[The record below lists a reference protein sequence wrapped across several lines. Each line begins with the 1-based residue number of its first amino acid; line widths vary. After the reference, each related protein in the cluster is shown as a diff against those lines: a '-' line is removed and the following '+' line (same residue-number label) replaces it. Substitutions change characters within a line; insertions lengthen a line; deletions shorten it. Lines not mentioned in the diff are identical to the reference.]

1 MAAHHPA
8 CATPGANDSD
18 ASDFSGA
25 DRPVWRYTRPVHHPS
40 ASVRPPLAQPRP
52 ASPQPVL
59 LAAGVVLAALA
70 ILIAVSPPI
79 LIYDERYYMESSYYL
94 AAHFDLLGPLRTP
107 LDLAAGP
114 LYPYLH
120 VLLAPLTQLQL
131 PAVRYVNWVALVA
144 VLGCSWRTLAL
155 LDYRDGAARAA
166 MLLAVPMIGPTAG
179 MALTEI
185 PALAMASLSVLA
197 ATEAVATRVPRRA
210 WLWWTLAGV
219 AAGLAILGRQTYLP
233 ALIGFALVGWKRP
246 AQRGGALLAI
256 GLAVLLILPMIVI
269 WGGLSP
275 PTQTPAMRSI
285 APEYGVLAFI
295 YLACV
300 TLLIAPGFF
309 AAAIATP
316 RRALIGA
323 GLALLAG
330 IAALLGAIRFEVAAR
345 VIAAVPSAVQ
355 VPADLALRVG
365 MTGVAAL
372 FLIAA
377 AVNVWERRDDSR
389 FVLFSLLTVLAN
401 GTAAGI
407 GHQFSSRYVLIAFPF
422 ALMMLQPWV
431 RPGAWAAARLGL
443 GALLGFASL
452 AAYYWNAPPTD
463 PAFKL
468 AAPPEIVAQMPLGD
482 VEKGIR

>member
-1 MAAHHPA
+1 MVLVVA
-8 CATPGANDSD
+8 GA
-18 ASDFSGA
+18 
-25 DRPVWRYTRPVHHPS
+25 
-40 ASVRPPLAQPRP
+40 
-52 ASPQPVL
+52 VL
-59 LAAGVVLAALA
+59 VALA

-79 LIYDERYYMESSYYL
+79 LIYDERYYMESSYTL
-94 AAHFDLLGPLRTP
+94 AAHFDLLGPLRNP

-114 LYPYLH
+114 LHAYVH
-120 VLLAPLTQLQL
+120 ALLAPLTKLQL
-131 PAVRYVNWVALVA
+131 PAVRYVNWVALA
-144 VLGCSWRTLAL
+144 AALGCSWRTLVRFG
-155 LDYRDGAARAA
+155 YRDAAARAA
-166 MLLAVPMIGPTAG
+166 MLLAVPMIGPASG

-197 ATEAVATRVPRRA
+197 AVEAVATSAPRRA
-210 WLWWTLAGV
+210 WLWWTLSGV

-233 ALIGFALVGWKRP
+233 ALLGFALVGWQRP
-246 AQRGGALLAI
+246 AMRGGA
-256 GLAVLLILPMIVI
+256 GYAVLIAIALILPMIVI

-285 APEYGVLAFI
+285 VPEHGVLAFI

-300 TLLIAPGFF
+300 TVLIAPGFF

-316 RRALIGA
+316 RRAMFGAGFALFA
-323 GLALLAG
+323 GLAAM
-330 IAALLGAIRFEVAAR
+330 AGAIRFEVASR
-345 VIAAVPSAVQ
+345 VIAAAPAALQ
-355 VPADLALRVG
+355 EPADLALRAG
-365 MTGVAAL
+365 MTAIAAL

-377 AVNVWERRDDSR
+377 AVNIWDRRDDSR
-389 FVLFSLLTVLAN
+389 FVLFTLLTVLAN

-407 GHQFSSRYVLIAFPF
+407 GHQFSSRYVLTAFPF
-422 ALMMLQPWV
+422 ALIMLQPWV
-431 RPGAWAAARLGL
+431 RPGRWAAARLGL

-468 AAPPEIVAQMPLGD
+468 AASPEIIAQMPLGD